1 MMRKFRERL
10 SCCSCEQCAKVE
22 PNFNDVR
29 LGQINSLQLLAAHAR
44 GRPYPVEV

>member
-22 PNFNDVR
+22 PKISMTFVWDKSAVPI
-29 LGQINSLQLLAAHAR
+29 LVKSD
-44 GRPYPVEV
+44 GR